1 VFFRSVLPCLTIIL
15 QVAQLKAENSCLLR
29 RIAALNQKY
38 NDANVDNRVLRAD
51 METLRAK
58 VRNRGVLLILCL
70 NASTSELARGNGE
83 VYMSGCM
90 HSCR

>member
-1 VFFRSVLPCLTIIL
+1 MFFRSVLPCLTIIL

-58 VRNRGVLLILCL
+58 VRTTIRPAVTARGVLFH
-70 NASTSELARGNGE
+70 A
-83 VYMSGCM
+83 
-90 HSCR
+90 